1 MQDGSAC
8 QKFVIWL
15 NECVGRKKKNPK
27 ALRSLKYE
35 NFTDPALKP
44 VVCIGRNTSNFHESH
59 KHEER
64 P

>member
-35 NFTDPALKP
+35 NFTDPAPKTCSMYWKEHLEFSREP
-44 VVCIGRNTSNFHESH
+44 
-59 KHEER
+59 
-64 P
+64 

>member
-15 NECVGRKKKNPK
+15 KVGGKKKKNPK

-35 NFTDPALKP
+35 NFKDRSLNP
-44 VVCIGRNTSNFHESH
+44 VACIGRNTSNLTI
-59 KHEER
+59 
-64 P
+64 

>member
-15 NECVGRKKKNPK
+15 NVGGKKKKKNPK

-35 NFTDPALKP
+35 NFTDRTLNP
-44 VVCIGRNTSNFHESH
+44 VACIGRNTSNLTI
-59 KHEER
+59 
-64 P
+64 